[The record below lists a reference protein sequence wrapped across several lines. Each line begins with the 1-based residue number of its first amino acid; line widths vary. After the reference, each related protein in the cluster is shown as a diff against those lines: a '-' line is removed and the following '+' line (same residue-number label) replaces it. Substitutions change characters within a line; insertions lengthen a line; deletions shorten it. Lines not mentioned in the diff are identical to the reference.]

1 MIELSVKVDPSVIED
16 AVRDAWNYQFG
27 KYGKF
32 GSTYPNSAA
41 TLLGYEAVKKQVRG
55 YIEHMDLSF
64 EIAKVAKAQLSGV
77 IEEVVKAELRAAAR
91 KAAREMRDNG
101 TLFGDE
107 PKF

>member
-1 MIELSVKVDPSVIED
+1 MIELTVKVDPSVIES

-32 GSTYPNSAA
+32 GSTYPAA

-91 KAAREMRDNG
+91 KAAREMRNDG
-101 TLFGDE
+101 TLFVDV